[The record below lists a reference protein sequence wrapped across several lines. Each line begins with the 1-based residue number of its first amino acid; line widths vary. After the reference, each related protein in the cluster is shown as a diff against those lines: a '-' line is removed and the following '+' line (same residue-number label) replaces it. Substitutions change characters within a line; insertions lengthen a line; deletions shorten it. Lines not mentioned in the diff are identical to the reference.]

1 MHLTIRSFTLALL
14 LLLSATSE
22 AAILRVGAGC
32 AYATPQLAF
41 AAVNHGDTVRI
52 RSGNYLGISN
62 IAGPFI
68 INHAIRVEGGYAD
81 CTTTLR
87 DGRTDFHGNGVTGSS
102 TSLLSVG
109 PLPGMTHL
117 VLDRITLR
125 NNYKTS
131 GDGAGLS
138 AVNASIQLSAVEIHH
153 NRALNGNGGGIFLD
167 NAQIDLIEDSTVMI
181 SNNQAVAGGGIA
193 ATGSQALISFYLG
206 AIGAAATLEDNL
218 LVTGGTIGSAI
229 YLANGADASLID
241 TSVRLTAGAGFHS
254 AISAIAVDASAPGAV
269 SGLIIRGGSLV
280 DESASNSYSAIRAT
294 GANASVTIED
304 ALLQGWSRA
313 VSVGDGVLVARRTV
327 FQNNAGAQWGGALLL
342 HGSATA
348 TLTSCDFLS
357 NTARY
362 GGAIAAMDAASWSV
376 LATPDH
382 PARFIGNEAVSS
394 DSNGGAIFHS
404 SSGSGRIND
413 QSSDIGLVE
422 FRDNKVAVFAS
433 VPSEQRGGAIF
444 IDAPAAPTL
453 VFRSPLLF
461 DGNWAK
467 NYGGAIALVR
477 GSVRMEANAGQKIEF
492 IDNVANTDGGA
503 ISRQSDSSLLINQ
516 EAIPHGSVEFRSN
529 HADRFGGA
537 IAAVGAGVLRV
548 QAPATFSNS
557 LTPATADYGG
567 QIYAS
572 AAAAELSTVVFQ
584 GWDGHGRGIVIDG
597 GYAEYE
603 GGGAYFSGVNATL
616 DWVQFGSFEQ
626 PNRVFVSGGA
636 NVIASGSGTQVN
648 LRNSSLRFGH
658 SVTSGGN
665 GHGLLLR
672 LGATGLVQSV
682 FGTAGT
688 VPQAGEAWPCE
699 AATLG
704 HDRHCSEISDNGDTD
719 TIGSGVY
726 VESSS
731 QLTLQG
737 VSMERNLGSPGALYL
752 ESGATASA
760 SNVRISAHHDAV
772 KLDANAAMI
781 ADHLTIAGNT
791 GIAVELANAT
801 GTQLN
806 LANSI
811 IWANSVGVVRGA
823 LAVLSPT
830 CNISQD
836 AAYGIVSDPRFVIAN
851 RGSYRLGAGSSALDH
866 CAGALVATDL
876 DGSSR
881 PQGAASDAGAF
892 EGTSVMENLF
902 GNGFE

>member
-1 MHLTIRSFTLALL
+1 M
-14 LLLSATSE
+14 
-22 AAILRVGAGC
+22 
-32 AYATPQLAF
+32 
-41 AAVNHGDTVRI
+41 NHGDTVRI

-68 INHAIRVEGGYAD
+68 IHHAIRVEGGYAD

-131 GDGAGLS
+131 GDGAGLY

-153 NRALNGNGGGIFLD
+153 NRALDGKGGGVFLD

-181 SNNQAVAGGGIA
+181 SNNQAVTGGGIA
-193 ATGSQALISFYLG
+193 ATGDHALISFYLG
-206 AIGAAATLEDNL
+206 AIGAAATLEDNI
-218 LVTGGTIGSAI
+218 LVAGGTYGSAI
-229 YLANGADASLID
+229 YLAAGADASLID
-241 TSVRLTAGAGFHS
+241 TSVRLTAGAGFHEAFS
-254 AISAIAVDASAPGAV
+254 AIEIDATGLSSTP
-269 SGLIIRGGSLV
+269 SGLMIRRGNFV
-280 DESASNSYSAIRAT
+280 DESPQNSYSAIRAT
-294 GANASVTIED
+294 GVKSSITIED
-304 ALLQGWSRA
+304 GLFRGWLRA
-313 VSVGDGVLVARRTV
+313 AWVIDGMFVARGAV
-327 FQNNAGAQWGGALLL
+327 FQENGRALYGGALALY
-342 HGSATA
+342 GNATA

-357 NTARY
+357 NTALY
-362 GGAIAAMDAASWSV
+362 GGAIAAMDTASWSV

-382 PARFIGNEAVSS
+382 PARFIGNEADTSI
-394 DSNGGAIFHS
+394 SNGGAIFHR

-413 QSSDIGLVE
+413 QSSDIGMVE
-422 FRDNKVAVFAS
+422 FRDNKTTAL
-433 VPSEQRGGAIF
+433 PSTAGKNRGGAIF
-444 IDAPAAPTL
+444 IDAHPAPTL
-453 VFRSPLLF
+453 IFRSPLVF
-461 DGNWAK
+461 EGNRASRQ
-467 NYGGAIALVR
+467 GGAIALER
-477 GSVRMEANAGQKIEF
+477 GNLSLEAGLGMKIEF
-492 IDNVANTDGGA
+492 IDNSAREDGGA
-503 ISRQSDSSLLINQ
+503 IVSLGAGSLLINQ
-516 EAIPHGSVEFRSN
+516 EAYPHGAVEFNSN
-529 HADRFGGA
+529 IAERFGGS
-537 IAAVGAGVLRV
+537 IAMVGPGTMRV
-548 QAPATFSNS
+548 QAPAIFSTS
-557 LTPATADYGG
+557 LTPITADYGG
-567 QIYAS
+567 QIYANV
-572 AAAAELSTVVFQ
+572 AAVHLATVVFQ
-584 GWDGHGRGIVIDG
+584 GWDGHGRGIVIEG
-597 GYAEYE
+597 ASAEYE

-616 DWVQFGSFEQ
+616 DWVQFGSALK
-626 PNRVFVSGGA
+626 PNRTFLSGGG
-636 NVIASGSGTQVN
+636 NVVASGPGTQVS
-648 LRNSSLRFGH
+648 LRNSSMRFGH
-658 SVTSGGN
+658 NITSGGN

-688 VPQAGEAWPCE
+688 VPHAGEAWPCE

-836 AAYGIVSDPRFVIAN
+836 AAYGIVSDPRFVIAD